1 MQDDSGAGHGTADDY
16 AAPTETGTQAPMLR
30 VERGNPDETEVA
42 ALTATLVGLAGAGST
57 TPPERPSRMSMWAD
71 RAVAL
76 RYPGGRRPLRPGPNA
91 WRASA
96 LPI

>member
-1 MQDDSGAGHGTADDY
+1 MREDSGAGRGTADHAD
-16 AAPTETGTQAPMLR
+16 PTEPGAQAPMLR

-42 ALTATLVGLAGAGST
+42 ALTAALVGLAGAGST
-57 TPPERPSRMSMWAD
+57 AQPERPSRMSMWAD
-71 RAVAL
+71 RAAAL

-96 LPI
+96 LPV